1 MKLYLFKRA
10 ADDKWVFGQNIDCLH
25 EPGICKP
32 IPSTNRETITIIY
45 FQRNNANP
53 DIFNQ
58 PVTDFLK
65 ENGDAYADFADLSDA
80 YADFFFSVSGGVV
93 TSNGL
98 MFPDQLTGLRGRA
111 IFKEGQW
118 FFDKELTSTG
128 FDGVESTDGG
138 ATGDWM
144 TSGGF

>member
-65 ENGDAYADFADLSDA
+65 ENGDAYADFAELSDA
-80 YADFFFSVSGGVV
+80 YADFFFSVSGGVSV
-93 TSNGL
+93 SSGL
-98 MFPDQLTGLRGRA
+98 LIFGTVVGSRYRTGIRD
-111 IFKEGQW
+111 GQYVI
-118 FFDKELTSTG
+118 DKELTATG
-128 FDGVESTDGG
+128 FNGVENTDWENVGG
-138 ATGDWM
+138 NY
-144 TSGGF
+144 